1 MKYYATLPENS
12 QHVTHIKIETYYNL
26 GGYNP
31 FTSKQE
37 ERGYYLSVSPV
48 ERRRTDYGAML
59 ESYVAFSGTK
69 KCIKAVARKSK
80 KAEEQ
85 AEENAKN
92 YVRDLVLYVCTHNRI
107 PVPEQFT
114 EKEA

>member
-1 MKYYATLPENS
+1 MKYYANLPENN
-12 QHVTHIKIETYYNL
+12 QHVTHIKIETYYSL

-31 FTSKQE
+31 FTGKTE
-37 ERGYYLSVSPV
+37 ERGYYIGVSPV
-48 ERRRTDYGAML
+48 ERRRTDYGVTT
-59 ESYVAFSGTK
+59 ESYTAFSGTK
-69 KCIKAVARKSK
+69 RCVKTVSRKSK

-92 YVRDLVLYVCTHNRI
+92 YVHDLVLYVCTRNGL
-107 PVPEQFT
+107 PVPEQFA